1 MGHRT
6 QKCFLASPTCTCDP
20 LWGVAYVS
28 LTDAD
33 MALKMVPAYRV
44 ILERF
49 AQDPE
54 DFSLVFARAWFKLM

>member
-1 MGHRT
+1 
-6 QKCFLASPTCTCDP
+6 
-20 LWGVAYVS
+20 VAYVS

-44 ILERF
+44 IVERF